1 MIFIKGEISL
11 SVIGIIGAMPLEI
24 SLLKENLKI
33 VNEIE
38 YAGFKFYI
46 CNRENIKIILT
57 SCSIGKVNAA
67 SCTQILIDKFNV
79 THIINTGIA
88 GSLNESV
95 KICDIVIS
103 KTVTHHDVRKS
114 QMKKFF
120 PFKEEFESDKFLI
133 EMAIKAYKNIESINF
148 NCHIGKIVSGEAFIS
163 DCNLRDIIIKEY
175 SPHCVEM
182 EGAAIGHVAHIN
194 NIPFLII
201 RSISDN
207 ADDNFTNYI
216 DFEKT
221 SANNSAFLVLNIL
234 DFLAKT

>member
-1 MIFIKGEISL
+1 MN
-11 SVIGIIGAMPLEI
+11 VIGIIGAMPIEI
-24 SLLKENLKI
+24 NLIKKHLKI
-33 VNEIE
+33 IDEKE

-46 CNRENIKIILT
+46 CDKENIKVILT

-67 SCTQILIDKFNV
+67 SCTQILIDKFQV

-88 GSLNESV
+88 GSLNKYV

-103 KTVTHHDVRKS
+103 DTVTHHDVRKV
-114 QMKKFF
+114 QMKKWF

-133 EMAIKAYKNIESINF
+133 ETAIKAYQKIESAKF
-148 NCHIGKIVSGEAFIS
+148 NYHIGKIVSGEAFIS
-163 DCNLRDIIIKEY
+163 DLNLRDLIIKKY

-182 EGAAIGHVAHIN
+182 EGSAIGHVACIN

-207 ADDNFTNYI
+207 ADDNSNNYI

-221 SANNSAFLVLNIL
+221 SANNSALLVLNIL
-234 DFLAKT
+234 DILNKN

>member
-1 MIFIKGEISL
+1 MI
-11 SVIGIIGAMPLEI
+11 VIGIIAAMPIEI

-33 VNEIE
+33 VNEKE

-120 PFKEEFESDKFLI
+120 PFKEEFESDKFLM
-133 EMAIKAYKNIESINF
+133 EVAIKAYQKIESVKF
-148 NCHIGKIVSGEAFIS
+148 NYHVGKIVSGESFIS
-163 DCNLRDIIIKEY
+163 DCNLRNLIIQEY

-182 EGAAIGHVAHIN
+182 EGSAIGHVAYIN
-194 NIPFLII
+194 SIPFLII

-207 ADDNFTNYI
+207 ADDNSANYI
-216 DFEKT
+216 DFEKI
-221 SANNSAFLVLNIL
+221 SANNSALLVLNIL
-234 DFLAKT
+234 DILNKN